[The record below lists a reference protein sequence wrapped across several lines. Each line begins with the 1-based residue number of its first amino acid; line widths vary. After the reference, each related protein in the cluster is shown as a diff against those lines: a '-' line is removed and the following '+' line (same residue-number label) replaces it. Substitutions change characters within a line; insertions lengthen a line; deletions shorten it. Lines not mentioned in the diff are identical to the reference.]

1 MIWRTWAH
9 PRGLLLLART
19 RAALGDLPGAR
30 AAAARLLEEWRE
42 ADPSAPL
49 LAAARET
56 ASALAG

>member
-1 MIWRTWAH
+1 
-9 PRGLLLLART
+9 LLLLARS

-42 ADPSAPL
+42 ADPSPL
-49 LAAARET
+49 FAAAREA